1 MGLTAID
8 HLDVWVESQSESN
21 GRGRGATRRTR
32 NVGLIQLRK
41 LILDLAI
48 TGKLCPNNQ
57 EMNSIQS
64 LVENDL
70 QQQVG
75 KKYKFR
81 KLSEKEQF
89 QSIPKSWVWT
99 DIRSIGY
106 PLEQKK
112 PDRRFT
118 YIDVG
123 SIESGSGKIIEP
135 SLLEASE
142 APSRARKIVKNGTV
156 IYSTV
161 RPYLN
166 NIAVIENDFD
176 EEPIASTAFAVVH
189 PSKHVNSQYI
199 YYYLLSPTFVQYV
212 ESVQA
217 GIAYPSINNKQFYGA
232 PFPLPPLEEQKR
244 IVAKVDE
251 LMGLIDDLEAQTEA
265 ARESHDELVDALL
278 HALVES
284 VDANSLTQ
292 NWTILSTHFDTLF
305 TTEESVEKLKAT
317 AIDLAVRGILTGA
330 SHGSPVPNSR
340 NEFDLPF
347 ALPKTWELS
356 TIGDLCS
363 KVGAGSTPTGGK
375 KVYVNDGIPF
385 LRSQNVWNDGLFLED
400 ISCIPDDI
408 HEKMSGTKVQPE
420 DILYN
425 ITGASIGRCAIAPQ
439 HPFEA
444 NVSQHV
450 SIIRLHDKSLN
461 EFVHKVLISS
471 TLQKLMMDVQVGVSR
486 EGLGVGK
493 LKKFPIPIPPP
504 EEREEI
510 IAKVK
515 SLIVHCDDLLANIRT
530 SEALK
535 VELAESVVH
544 HASNG

>member
-8 HLDVWVESQSESN
+8 HLDVWVEAQSESS
-21 GRGRGATRRTR
+21 GRGRGATRRAR

-70 QQQVG
+70 QQQIG

-89 QSIPKSWVWT
+89 QSIPESWTWT

-106 PLEQKK
+106 PLKQKK

-166 NIAVIENDFD
+166 NVAVIENDFD

-232 PFPLPPLEEQKR
+232 PFPLAPLEEQKR

-251 LMGLIDDLEAQTEA
+251 LMGLIDDLEAQTET
-265 ARESHDELVDALL
+265 ARESHAELVDALL
-278 HALVES
+278 RSLVES
-284 VDANSLTQ
+284 EDANALTL
-292 NWTILSTHFDTLF
+292 NWATLSPHFDTLF
-305 TTEESVEKLKAT
+305 TTEESVEKLKVC
-317 AIDLAVRGILTGA
+317 ILDLAA
-330 SHGSPVPNSR
+330 SGR
-340 NEFDLPF
+340 
-347 ALPKTWELS
+347 LS
-356 TIGDLCS
+356 FG
-363 KVGAGSTPTGGK
+363 
-375 KVYVNDGIPF
+375 
-385 LRSQNVWNDGLFLED
+385 RSYKFQEYRLED
-400 ISCIPDDI
+400 LIDKMDSGWSPACHAYPVSNDEVWGVLKTTCVQNLRFHQ
-408 HEKMSGTKVQPE
+408 HENKELPQKLKPRPKAETKKG
-420 DILYN
+420 DILFTRAGPFN
-425 ITGASIGRCAIAPQ
+425 RVGIAC
-439 HPFEA
+439 
-444 NVSQHV
+444 HV
-450 SIIRLHDKSLN
+450 KGVRPRLMISDKIIRMRPIKDLVLGDYLTLTLMHGDGKIYLTKCKSGMAKSQVN
-461 EFVHKVLISS
+461 ISQ
-471 TLQKLMMDVQVGVSR
+471 T
-486 EGLGVGK
+486 K
-493 LKKFPIPIPPP
+493 LKMTPILVP
-504 EEREEI
+504 ELDKQKHIVR
-510 IAKVK
+510 KVDHLMTFCDE
-515 SLIVHCDDLLANIRT
+515 LIANIRT

-544 HASNG
+544 YASAV